1 MIHSRK
7 RIKSLPTKE
16 QVETERKRYRWK
28 KAYFKALRGTI
39 SVLTYMAAVAAL
51 IATLV
56 LPVLQI
62 EGTSMEPPLVNG
74 DIVLLTKTTAFG
86 RGDICGFAWN
96 NKILIKRV
104 IGIPGD
110 WIEIDTDG
118 TVYLNGEKL
127 DEPYAEQI
135 AFGEC
140 DLEFPYQV
148 PQEQYFVLGDMAGF
162 AARGKHTIAI
172 AGAIA
177 VGILILDAAITMIK
191 KMHKKVLPRV
201 IMICSFVAMLLINIF
216 SWNFSSISLML
227 VAAVVSLTIFILQGA
242 QHQLPVG
249 SFLQGYATA

>member
-1 MIHSRK
+1 MKEKLQES
-7 RIKSLPTKE
+7 STLPTLDQIE
-16 QVETERKRYRWK
+16 SERKRYRWQR
-28 KAYFKALRGTI
+28 AYFKALRGTV

-51 IATLV
+51 IATLA

-62 EGTSMEPPLVNG
+62 EGTSMEPTLKSG
-74 DIVLLTKTTAFG
+74 DIVLLTKTYTFE
-86 RGDICGFAWN
+86 RGNICGFAWN

-148 PQEQYFVLGDMAGF
+148 PQEQYFVLGDM
-162 AARGKHTIAI
+162 RE
-172 AGAIA
+172 
-177 VGILILDAAITMIK
+177 
-191 KMHKKVLPRV
+191 
-201 IMICSFVAMLLINIF
+201 
-216 SWNFSSISLML
+216 SSIDSRNTL
-227 VAAVVSLTIFILQGA
+227 VGCVENEQIIGKIFLRIWPFGKLQ
-242 QHQLPVG
+242 
-249 SFLQGYATA
+249 FFK